1 MANADAPRGFQLRRH
16 GKSAVFNGSDNG
28 YAIASGYGTAIYNG
42 DRVKLVSGKIQ
53 KAGVTEAAIGVF
65 IGVKY
70 TPAVGDPVN
79 SPIWPASA
87 ATLGGVD
94 AEALI
99 NDDLEQVFVAQF
111 TNSTSVPAQAD
122 VGSYFNAYDAGG
134 QAMWGISGQGVD
146 YSTKT
151 GTAASGVLQF
161 VGFENAPDNDTSS
174 AYSRGLFRFSNGLA

>member
-16 GKSAVFNGSDNG
+16 GKSATFNGSDNG
-28 YAIASGYGTAIYNG
+28 YVIASGYGTAIYNG

-65 IGVKY
+65 NGVKY
-70 TPAVGDPVN
+70 PTVAGDFYTGPV
-79 SPIWPASA
+79 WTAS
-87 ATLGGVD
+87 TVTQGGVD

-99 NDDLEQVFVAQF
+99 NDDLEQAFVAQF

-134 QAMWGISGQGVD
+134 NAMWGLSGQGVD

-151 GTAASGVLQF
+151 GTAASGVLKF
-161 VGFENAPDNDTSS
+161 IGFENTPDNDTSS
-174 AYSRGLFRFSNGLA
+174 VYSRGLFIFSNGAA